1 MAPPLGNQGIYK
13 ITSPTGRVYV
23 GQSVDI
29 KTRFAKYRG
38 LHCKGQRRLYAS
50 FKKHGVDLH
59 DFDVIEV
66 VQDINSLTERE
77 RFWQEHYTATGPLG
91 LNCKMVTKS
100 CHSGRH
106 SDETKAKISASATGR
121 KHTMEA
127 KLKMSAAKI
136 GRKMPEE
143 QRKAM
148 IGRVQSES
156 QVEKRRKR
164 MIGNTFTK
172 GVVPVNARKV
182 INTKTGEIFASITLA
197 ANELGYNPRTV
208 RAWLDGQNKN
218 KSALEV
224 YHG

>member
-1 MAPPLGNQGIYK
+1 MAAPVGNQGIYK

-23 GQSVDI
+23 GQSADI
-29 KTRFAKYRG
+29 ETRFAKYKG

-50 FKKHGVDLH
+50 FEKHGIDLH

-77 RFWQEHYTATGPLG
+77 RFWQEHYSVTGPLG
-91 LNCKMVTKS
+91 LNCKLVTNNCRS
-100 CHSGRH
+100 GLHSE
-106 SDETKAKISASATGR
+106 ETRKLMSESAKGKKASESTREKMR
-121 KHTMEA
+121 RA
-127 KLKMSAAKI
+127 KL

-148 IGRVQSES
+148 IGRVQPES
-156 QVEKRRKR
+156 QVEKHRKR
-164 MIGNTFTK
+164 MIGNAFTK

-182 INTKTGEIFASITLA
+182 INTKTGEVFASITLA
-197 ANELGYNPRTV
+197 ANALGYNPRTV

>member
-1 MAPPLGNQGIYK
+1 MAAPVGNQGIYK

-29 KTRFAKYRG
+29 KARFAKYRG

-50 FKKHGVDLH
+50 FEKHGIDLH

-66 VQDINSLTERE
+66 VQDINSLTKRE
-77 RFWQEHYTATGPLG
+77 RFWQEHYSATGPLG
-91 LNCKMVTKS
+91 LNCKLVTNN
-100 CHSGRH
+100 CRSGRH
-106 SDETKAKISASATGR
+106 SEETRKIMSESAKGR
-121 KHTMEA
+121 KHTLEA

-156 QVEKRRKR
+156 QVEKHRKR
-164 MIGNTFTK
+164 MIGNSFTK

-182 INTKTGEIFASITLA
+182 INTKTGEVFASITLA
-197 ANELGYNPRTV
+197 ANALGYNPRTV
-208 RAWLDGQNKN
+208 KAWLDGQNKN
-218 KSALEV
+218 KSDLEV

>member
-1 MAPPLGNQGIYK
+1 MAAPVGNQGIYK
-13 ITSPTGRVYV
+13 ITSPTGRVYI

-29 KTRFAKYRG
+29 KTRFAKYKG
-38 LHCKGQRRLYAS
+38 MHCEGQRRLYAS
-50 FKKHGVDLH
+50 FKKHGVYSH
-59 DFDVIEV
+59 SFDIIEV
-66 VQDINSLTERE
+66 VSDAAMLTERE
-77 RFWQEHYTATGPLG
+77 LYWQELLNVCSKSG

-106 SDETKAKISASATGR
+106 SEETKARMSASATGR
-121 KHTMEA
+121 KHTMES

-136 GRKMPEE
+136 GRKMPED

-148 IGRVQSES
+148 IGRVQPKS
-156 QVEKRRKR
+156 QVEKHRKR
-164 MIGNTFTK
+164 MIGNAFTK

-182 INTKTGEIFASITLA
+182 INTKTGEVFASITLA
-197 ANELGYNPRTV
+197 ANALGYNPRTV